1 VPERAT
7 DCGLVDALWVT
18 VNVALRL
25 PNAEGV
31 NVTVMLQLFPAPSVD
46 GLSGQLTPNAKS
58 AGAVPPAIAMLL
70 MVIATDCV
78 FLNVAVV
85 GALAMPTAWLPKDK
99 LEGVSLVCANAG
111 ELSRTTEAA
120 RIILNQRGEVSPKLK
135 LERQK

>member
-1 VPERAT
+1 MN
-7 DCGLVDALWVT
+7 ALWVT
-18 VNVALRL
+18 VIVAVRL

-31 NVTVMLQLFPAPSVD
+31 NVTVILQLFPAPSVA
-46 GLSGQLTPNAKS
+46 GLTGQFPAQAKS

-78 FLNVAVV
+78 FLNVAVAGV
-85 GALAMPTAWLPKDK
+85 LAMPTAWLPKDK

-120 RIILNQRGEVSPKLK
+120 RIILNQQGEVPPKLE